1 MLKSPKTSRAKVDR
15 RGFLKGAAAGAAAL
29 AGPSL
34 ALKAQDAQP
43 APQQGGGGRGGRGTP
58 GGESGNTTALARED
72 GTARPAASGRVIEHP
87 GSDYMVDV
95 IKALGIEYVAFNPG
109 SSFEGLHESLINYGG
124 NDKPECITCCHEESA
139 VAMAHGYGK
148 IENKPMLALL
158 HGTIGIQHGAMAIY
172 NAYGDRAPVLMM
184 TGSGDTAVPAH
195 DAVDMAAMCR
205 DFVKWD
211 HQPETLPQ
219 YAQAA
224 MRAYKLCVTP
234 PMAPVL
240 LVINN
245 HIQQDPLPANGLA
258 VPKLVLPQMPS
269 ADLAMVREMA
279 RGLVSAENPRIN
291 AGKMARSQEA
301 IDQLVELAEL
311 LGASVNGVGERVN
324 FPSRHPLSG
333 NGAGQPDFILNLEA
347 GGGGGGGGRGGA
359 ANGAA
364 AKTYTITAA
373 EFLAT
378 HNYNINRNS
387 PGGDVVIE
395 ADAQTTLPA
404 LLEEVKKQLTGDR
417 KRAAEERARKHGEAN
432 LAAKRSAVER
442 LNNGWN
448 ASPVALG
455 RLTAELWPLL
465 EKEDWSLVSP
475 MGFIGNGPSTLWDMK
490 KTYHYIGGQ
499 GAGGMGYGAPAAVG
513 AALANRKYG
522 RLSVNIQT
530 DGDLNYAPGVLW
542 TAVHHK
548 VPLLTIMHNN
558 RGYHQEVMFIEQQ
571 CSLRNRGAERAHIG
585 TKLIDPN
592 INYATM
598 AKAYGMDS
606 KGPIEDP
613 KDLAAALKWGVERVK
628 KGEPAMIDVVTQ
640 PRA

>member
-1 MLKSPKTSRAKVDR
+1 MSKSKKSSVDR
-15 RGFLKGAAAGAAAL
+15 RGFLKSAAAGAAAL
-29 AGPSL
+29 TGPSL
-34 ALKAQDAQP
+34 ALKAQAP
-43 APQQGGGGRGGRGTP
+43 PPEPQQDGGRGRGGRGARN
-58 GGESGNTTALARED
+58 GGGNQGTVARED
-72 GTARPAASGRVIEHP
+72 GTARPTASGRVIEHP
-87 GSDYMVDV
+87 GSDYLVDV
-95 IKALGIEYVAFNPG
+95 IQALGIEYVAFNPG

-184 TGSGDTAVPAH
+184 AGSGDTAVPAH

-211 HQPETLPQ
+211 HQPETLQQ
-219 YAQAA
+219 YSQAA
-224 MRAYKLCVTP
+224 IRAYKLCVTP

-245 HIQQDPLPANGLA
+245 HIQQDPIPANGVP

-269 ADLAMVREMA
+269 ADLAMVREIA
-279 RGLVSAENPRIN
+279 KGLVNAENPRIN
-291 AGKMARSQEA
+291 AGKMARNQEA
-301 IDQLVELAEL
+301 ISQLVELAEL
-311 LGASVNGVGERVN
+311 VGASVNGVGERVN

-333 NGAGQPDFILNLEA
+333 NGTGQPDFILNLEA
-347 GGGGGGGGRGGA
+347 GGGGGGGGGRGGA
-359 ANGAA
+359 GGGAT
-364 AKTYTITAA
+364 AKTYTISAA

-387 PGGDVVIE
+387 PGGDVVID

-404 LLEEVKKQLTGDR
+404 LIEEVKKQLTGDR
-417 KRAAEERARKHGEAN
+417 KRAAEDRAQKHGAAN
-432 LAAKRSAVER
+432 LAAKRAAIER

-448 ASPVALG
+448 ASPISLG
-455 RLTAELWPLL
+455 RLTAELWPLI

-475 MGFIGNGPSTLWDMK
+475 QGFIGNGPSTLWDMK

-606 KGPIEDP
+606 QGPIDDP
-613 KDLAAALKWGVERVK
+613 KDLAAALKWGVDRVK
-628 KGEPAMIDVVTQ
+628 KGEPVMIDVVTQ